1 VRAFVRAPCLRHNHI
16 ASSRHS
22 PGGEPARSTD
32 RHAFPAEYQ
41 RGLYE
46 AIFRRRDIRNFLAD
60 EVPDEVLARVIVA
73 AHHAASV
80 GFTQPWDFIVVR
92 DAQRRRQVRSVFE
105 REREINAAQFTGE
118 RLRQFLALKLEG
130 ILEAPLNLI
139 VTCEPDRFGPA
150 VLGKVSIR
158 EVEVYSTCLAI
169 GNLWLAARAEG
180 LGVGWVSIV
189 RNDALRE
196 IFAIPSHIIPVAY
209 LCVGYVETFPDRPV
223 LESAQWASRMPPRTL
238 LHFDSW
244 DGRIENDGHGLTE
257 LVQSTEIWRGI
268 LAEAAPFAADH
279 QTSGD
284 RQREVKHHDE
294 VSQNTGVIIPNRIV
308 KAHGE

>member
-1 VRAFVRAPCLRHNHI
+1 LSQDSHGDGRSGA
-16 ASSRHS
+16 
-22 PGGEPARSTD
+22 AR

-46 AIFRRRDIRNFLAD
+46 AIFRRRDIRHFIPD
-60 EVPDEVLARVIVA
+60 PVPDEVLARIIVA

-92 DAQRRRQVRSVFE
+92 DAERRREVKRVFE
-105 REREINAAQFTGE
+105 QERAINAAQFTGD
-118 RLRQFLALKLEG
+118 RLRKFLALKLEG

-158 EVEVYSTCLAI
+158 EVEVYSTCLAV

-196 IFAIPSHIIPVAY
+196 IFSIPTHIIPVAY
-209 LCVGYVETFPDRPV
+209 LCVGYVEEFPDRPL
-223 LESAQWASRMPPRTL
+223 LESAEWAARTPPRAL

-244 DGRIENDGHGLTE
+244 NGKTESDGHALAD
-257 LVQSTEIWRGI
+257 LVQSPEIWRNI
-268 LAEAAPFAADH
+268 LTGATPRDAEHSDNADTAEDASITH
-279 QTSGD
+279 RTPKTNG
-284 RQREVKHHDE
+284 K
-294 VSQNTGVIIPNRIV
+294 
-308 KAHGE
+308 

>member
-1 VRAFVRAPCLRHNHI
+1 MRASGSAISELNGEI
-16 ASSRHS
+16 ALSEDKKSAETTGTAS
-22 PGGEPARSTD
+22 

-46 AIFRRRDIRNFLAD
+46 AIFRRRDIRKFISDA
-60 EVPDEVLARVIVA
+60 VPDEVVARVIVA

-92 DAQRRRQVRSVFE
+92 DPERRREVKRVFE
-105 REREINAAQFTGE
+105 QERAINAAHFTGE
-118 RLRQFLALKLEG
+118 RLRKFLALKLEG

-139 VTCEPDRFGPA
+139 VTCAPDRFGPA

-158 EVEVYSTCLAI
+158 EVEVYSTCLAVA
-169 GNLWLAARAEG
+169 NLWLAARAEG

-196 IFAIPSHIIPVAY
+196 IFSMPGNVIPVAY
-209 LCVGYVETFPDRPV
+209 LCVGYVETFPGRPV
-223 LESAQWASRMPPRTL
+223 LESAEWAARMPARAL

-244 DGRIENDGHGLTE
+244 NCKTEGDGHALGDLI
-257 LVQSTEIWRGI
+257 QSAEIWRG
-268 LAEAAPFAADH
+268 LLTNAAPL
-279 QTSGD
+279 QSEPLRD
-284 RQREVKHHDE
+284 REQQSAGASVP
-294 VSQNTGVIIPNRIV
+294 NGIP
-308 KAHGE
+308 KPQGE